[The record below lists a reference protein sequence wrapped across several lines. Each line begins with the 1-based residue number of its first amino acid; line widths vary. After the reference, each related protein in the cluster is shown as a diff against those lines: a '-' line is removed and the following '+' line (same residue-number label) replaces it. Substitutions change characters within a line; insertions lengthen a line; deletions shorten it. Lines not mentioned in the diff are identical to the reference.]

1 MWGRA
6 PTPPRT
12 AGQRSSSPRGVH
24 FPVRRRASWSP
35 GRLGASCA
43 PVTRARAPRSPR
55 PHPGAGPAGR
65 GGCAP
70 HGGSAPA
77 SGLPSRCRPAGGV
90 GAQPPQKETPRGG
103 GPEPRAARAPPGCG
117 RGGRSPSQQTC
128 ACLGAAVA
136 LPSRRGR
143 GGAAPT
149 DRNSEG
155 GRVGQSRAQRVLLR
169 DGGVGGAAP
178 RNRHAPASGPQL
190 RCRPAGGVGAKPP
203 QKETPRA
210 GGRARAA
217 RSACSSGMGA
227 WGAQPPT
234 GDARLPRTRACTAD
248 PVGAWGRSPHRKK
261 LRGRVGGPEP
271 RAARAPPG
279 WGQGG
284 AAPRRGRAP
293 TSDPRLHCQPAG
305 GVGAQP
311 PQKETPRAGGWGE
324 PRAARSLRATA
335 RR

>member
-190 RCRPAGGVGAKPP
+190 RCRPAGGVGAQPP
-203 QKETPRA
+203 QKETPR
-210 GGRARAA
+210 GGGPEPRAA
-217 RSACSSGMGA
+217 RAPPGWERGGRSPPQGTRAYLGPALALPTRWGRGGA
-227 WGAQPPT
+227 APTERNSEGGWAGQSRAQRVLLRDGGRGAQPPA
-234 GDARLPRTRACTAD
+234 GDARLPRTRGCTAD
-248 PVGAWGRSPHRKK
+248 PPGAWGRSPHRWK

-271 RAARAPPG
+271 RAAR
-279 WGQGG
+279 
-284 AAPRRGRAP
+284 
-293 TSDPRLHCQPAG
+293 
-305 GVGAQP
+305 
-311 PQKETPRAGGWGE
+311 
-324 PRAARSLRATA
+324 SLRATA